1 MTFKKATIFSNG
13 SEYEIFKDNYCY
25 NKCKYHKEREDGF
38 PEFTENGGC
47 PIEDGIEN
55 ARFHTEE
62 FPNVLVEVWD
72 KNKCVNWHFCP
83 FYTRSD
89 TEK

>member
-1 MTFKKATIFSNG
+1 MTFKKAIAFSNG
-13 SEYEIFKDNYCY
+13 TEYEIFKDNYCY
-25 NKCKYHKEREDGF
+25 NRCIHHREREDGF

-55 ARFHTEE
+55 ARFNTEE

-72 KNKCVNWHFCP
+72 KNKCVNWHYCP
-83 FYTRSD
+83 FYTRSE
-89 TEK
+89 EK